1 MMSGAVE
8 APNVQ
13 EARDC
18 GANKFIA
25 KPFSAESVS
34 LHVIQ
39 VINSPREIILGQT
52 GTGVRGMI
60 SMQNAEP

>member
-1 MMSGAVE
+1 MMSGAAE

-18 GANKFIA
+18 GANEFIA

-34 LHVIQ
+34 LRVLQI
-39 VINSPREIILGQT
+39 INSPREIILGQT
-52 GTGVRGMI
+52 GTSVRGMI
-60 SMQNAEP
+60 SIQNAEP